1 MTRPEKFK
9 QYLTDGRVVLI
20 EVGPTAVDAR
30 VRGDGA
36 VYRTGWSRTRGWHCD
51 CPARTRCAHMRA
63 LGLVVAVPEHLVHR
77 TTEPPERTR

>member
-1 MTRPEKFK
+1 MTRPPKHL
-9 QYLTDGRVVLI
+9 QYVIEGRVVLI
-20 EVGPTAVDAR
+20 AVSPSEVDAR

-36 VYRTGWSRTRGWHCD
+36 VYRTGWSRTRSWHCD

-77 TTEPPERTR
+77 ATEPPEGTR

>member
-36 VYRTGWSRTRGWHCD
+36 VYRTGWTRTSGWTCD

-63 LGLVVAVPEHLVHR
+63 LGLVVAVPEHRIHR
-77 TTEPPERTR
+77 TTEPEEH